1 MNTPQIAHQSWIDLI
16 LQSGLM
22 AKFVLILLLA
32 ASILCWAIM
41 LLKWKMLRQASR
53 QNQAFLDIF
62 WKGKSIDEIYTLVE
76 NYARSPVAR
85 VFESGFRELKKLSNA
100 EIRAYTDSS
109 IDNIQRALSRTLTAR
124 ITELEKHISWLGT
137 TASAAPFVGLFGTVW
152 GIINSFQNIG
162 ATGSANL
169 AVVAPG
175 ISEALITTAM
185 GIAAAIPAVVA
196 YNHFVG
202 QIRRIAIDTE
212 GFSKDFLNI
221 LQRNLM
227 TAGGPK

>member
-1 MNTPQIAHQSWIDLI
+1 MNTPQIAHQSWLDLI

-22 AKFVLILLLA
+22 AKFVLLILLLA
-32 ASILCWAIM
+32 SVFCWAIM
-41 LLKWKMLRQASR
+41 ILKWLMIRQASR
-53 QNQAFLDIF
+53 QNVAFLDIF
-62 WKGKSIDEIYTLVE
+62 WKGKSIDEIYTLVD
-76 NYARSPVAR
+76 NYSRSPVAK
-85 VFESGFRELKKLSNA
+85 VFESGFRELKKLSST
-100 EIRAYTDSS
+100 EIRSHADSS

-152 GIINSFQNIG
+152 GIINSFQSIG
-162 ATGSANL
+162 ATGSASL

-196 YNHFVG
+196 YNYFLG

-227 TAGGPK
+227 AAGNK